1 MSTAANPRKLTE
13 AEYLAIERAAL
24 TKSDFFDGEMY
35 AMAGARRT
43 HNVIVSNV
51 VRELS
56 VQLRKGPCEV
66 YPSDMRVRVAKTGLY
81 TYPDAVVVC
90 GQPEFLDDTEDTL
103 LNPTLLVEV
112 PSESTSTY
120 DRGFKSPRYRELRS
134 LKEYVLIEQ
143 TQPLVESYRRT
154 RGKWTLDD
162 ARGLTSTLLL
172 PSIGCKLRL
181 ADVYERITFPKRIKK
196 PGPSR

>member
-1 MSTAANPRKLTE
+1 MSTVPSPRKLTE

-35 AMAGARRT
+35 AMAGARRN
-43 HNVIVSNV
+43 HNLIVANV
-51 VRELS
+51 VGELRE
-56 VQLRKGPCEV
+56 QLRKGPCEV
-66 YPSDMRVRVAKTGLY
+66 YPSDMRVRVGKTGLY

-112 PSESTSTY
+112 LSDSTTTY
-120 DRGFKSPRYRELRS
+120 DRGFKSSRYRELPS

-143 TQPLVESYRRT
+143 NQPLVEVYQRS
-154 RGKWTLDD
+154 RGKWALDD
-162 ARGLTSTLLL
+162 ARTLSSSVALA
-172 PSIGCKLRL
+172 SIACTLRL
-181 ADVYERITFPKRIKK
+181 AAVYEKIAFPKSIKK

>member
-1 MSTAANPRKLTE
+1 MSTVRQPRKLTE

-24 TKSDFFDGEMY
+24 TKSDFYDGEMC
-35 AMAGARRT
+35 AMAGARRN
-43 HNVIVSNV
+43 HNLIVANV
-51 VRELS
+51 VSELS
-56 VQLRKGPCEV
+56 EQLRKGLCEV

-90 GQPEFLDDTEDTL
+90 GEPEFLDDTEDTL

-112 PSESTSTY
+112 LSQSTSTY

-134 LKEYVLIEQ
+134 LKGYVLIEQ
-143 TQPLVESYRRT
+143 EQPLVEVYRRS

-162 ARGLTSTLLL
+162 ARALSSSIALS
-172 PSIGCKLRL
+172 SIGCTLRM
-181 ADVYERITFPKRIKK
+181 AAVYEKIAFPKRITK

>member
-1 MSTAANPRKLTE
+1 MSTVPNPRKLTE

-24 TKSDFFDGEMY
+24 TKSDFYDGEMY
-35 AMAGARRT
+35 AMAGARRN
-43 HNVIVSNV
+43 HNLIVANV
-51 VRELS
+51 VSELRE
-56 VQLRKGPCEV
+56 QLRKGPCEV

-90 GQPEFLDDTEDTL
+90 GKPEFLDDSEDTL

-112 PSESTSTY
+112 LSDSTATH
-120 DRGFKSPRYRELRS
+120 DRGFKSPRYRELPS

-143 TQPLVESYRRT
+143 TQPLVESYRRS

-162 ARGLTSTLLL
+162 ARGLGSSLAL
-172 PSIGCKLRL
+172 PSIGCTLRL
-181 ADVYERITFPKRIKK
+181 ADVYERIAFPKRIKK